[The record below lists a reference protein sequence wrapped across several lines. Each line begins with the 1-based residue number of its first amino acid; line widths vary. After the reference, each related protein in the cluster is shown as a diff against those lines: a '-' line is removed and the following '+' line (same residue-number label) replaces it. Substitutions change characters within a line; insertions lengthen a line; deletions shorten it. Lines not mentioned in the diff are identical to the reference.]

1 MYLKNSIRNFQKV
14 VSNGDKR
21 CGTLKDDVGTVK
33 DGTYFRLVLKIFSLE
48 INILFRDKYFV

>member
-33 DGTYFRLVLKIFSLE
+33 DGCVTMMGKAS
-48 INILFRDKYFV
+48 